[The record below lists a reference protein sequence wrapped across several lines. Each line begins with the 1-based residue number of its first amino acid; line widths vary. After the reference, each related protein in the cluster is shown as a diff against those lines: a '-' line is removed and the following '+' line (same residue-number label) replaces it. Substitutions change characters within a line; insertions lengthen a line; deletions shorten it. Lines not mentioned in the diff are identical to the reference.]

1 MAMDYNSYKQE
12 VRADIEAVLRDYSCQ
27 PIVFAGSGLSRRYAN
42 APNWEELLRLLAD
55 QCPAIQMDFAYY
67 KQTHGSD
74 FIKIGT
80 VFAEFYHQW
89 AWGEGKANFPDDYFS
104 EKFPR
109 EIFIKHAAS
118 ELLRS
123 IASGSTSGISQDLIA
138 EIASLKAMSPHSII
152 TTNYDRMLEPIF
164 DGYESIVGQKIM
176 RKGYL
181 SIGEIFK
188 IHGCIS
194 DPLSLVL
201 TEEDYS
207 KFASDH
213 KYLSAKLLTYFI
225 EHPLLFVGYSAEDPN
240 IKMVLYDV
248 HRMLRDNFELVPNM
262 YILEWD
268 PTISESSYPVRDK
281 VLSVAD
287 GVNIRIKSITASSF
301 AWVFDAFGVAGNLE
315 KVDTKLLRALMAR
328 AVGLVRSDAPKRT
341 VEIDF
346 QTLEHAV
353 ESGESF
359 AKLFGLTTI
368 SDPSQVNLN
377 YRYTLTGVAEQLG
390 FSFWRGAHDLIIK
403 LKNQSGFDMKATDN
417 VYHISMRTGNA
428 AASKTNKYSQKA
440 VDLLQKV
447 RDGTPYNLETMTVN
461 IPTSSSP
468 TV

>member
-1 MAMDYNSYKQE
+1 MSMDYKSYQQE
-12 VRADIEAVLRDYSCQ
+12 VAADIAKVLSDYSCQ
-27 PIVFAGSGLSRRYAN
+27 PIVFVGSGLSRRYAG
-42 APNWEELLRLLAD
+42 APNWEELLRTLAS
-55 QCPAIQMDFAYY
+55 QCPVIDKDFAYY
-67 KQTHGSD
+67 KQTYGSD
-74 FIKIGT
+74 FIKIGSL
-80 VFAEFYHQW
+80 FADFYHQW
-89 AWGEGKANFPDDYFS
+89 AWGDGRSKFPDEYFS
-104 EKFPR
+104 EKYPR

-118 ELLRS
+118 EILGVLE
-123 IASGSTSGISQDLIA
+123 ISPEPQKQA
-138 EIASLKAMSPHSII
+138 EILAEITALKAMSPHSII
-152 TTNYDRMLEPIF
+152 TTNYDKLLEPIF
-164 DGYESIVGQKIM
+164 DDYEPVVGQKII

-194 DPLSLVL
+194 DPMSLVL
-201 TEEDYS
+201 TEEDYCRFS
-207 KFASDH
+207 SDH

-248 HRMLRDNFELVPNM
+248 HRMLRNNFELVQNM

-268 PTISESSYPVRDK
+268 PSIDDASYPVRDK

-287 GVNIRIKSITASSF
+287 GINIRIKSISASSF
-301 AWVFDAFGVAGNLE
+301 GWVFKAFGVAGNLE

-328 AVGLVRSDAPKRT
+328 AVQLIRSDAPKRT

-353 ESGESF
+353 ESGDSF

-377 YRYTLTGVAEQLG
+377 YLYTLTGVAEQLG
-390 FSFWRGAHDLIIK
+390 YGYWSKAHDLIRE
-403 LKNQSGFDMKATDN
+403 LYRQTGFDMKSTDN

-440 VDLLQKV
+440 VDLLRKF
-447 RDGTPYNLETMTVN
+447 RDGEEYKIETMTVN
-461 IPTSSSP
+461 VKGSKGDG
-468 TV
+468 